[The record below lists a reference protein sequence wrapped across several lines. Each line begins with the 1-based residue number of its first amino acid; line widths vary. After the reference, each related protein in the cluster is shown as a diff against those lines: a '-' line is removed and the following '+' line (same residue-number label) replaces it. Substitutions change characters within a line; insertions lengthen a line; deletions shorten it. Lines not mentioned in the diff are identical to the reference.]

1 MSNATNKSSGNL
13 GVSATTLATGK
24 AILAGVNLTAAA
36 ADVVITIY
44 DNTAASGKVIFQYTL
59 DIDQAGI
66 AAYIDIPELNI
77 SEDCISRYLRGA
89 TKTTTKDY
97 HIDLV
102 DYLTNVFQQIVYE
115 VDRSKS
121 LDKNDRKALM
131 RCLENKRKLMNKAKI
146 STSLSFLNQKPNHL
160 FFYSFYWCALIVK
173 KSERCGGNYS

>member
-1 MSNATNKSSGNL
+1 MVKTKGNAGRPSKVDVWGLADEIDELRSKGMSQQ
-13 GVSATTLATGK
+13 
-24 AILAGVNLTAAA
+24 
-36 ADVVITIY
+36 VIA
-44 DNTAASGKVIFQYTL
+44 NQL
-59 DIDQAGI
+59 N
-66 AAYIDIPELNI
+66 IDIPELNI

-131 RCLENKRKLMNKAKI
+131 RCLENKRKQMNKAKI

>member
-1 MSNATNKSSGNL
+1 MVKTKGNAGRPSKVDVWGLADEIDELRSKGMSQQ
-13 GVSATTLATGK
+13 
-24 AILAGVNLTAAA
+24 
-36 ADVVITIY
+36 VIANQLNI
-44 DNTAASGKVIFQYTL
+44 G
-59 DIDQAGI
+59 
-66 AAYIDIPELNI
+66 IPELNI

-102 DYLTNVFQQIVYE
+102 DYLTNVFQQIVYA

-131 RCLENKRKLMNKAKI
+131 RCLENKRKQMNKAKI

>member
-1 MSNATNKSSGNL
+1 MVKTEGNAGRPSKVDVWGLADEIDELRSKGMSQQ
-13 GVSATTLATGK
+13 
-24 AILAGVNLTAAA
+24 AIANQLN
-36 ADVVITIY
+36 
-44 DNTAASGKVIFQYTL
+44 
-59 DIDQAGI
+59 
-66 AAYIDIPELNI
+66 IDIPELNI

-131 RCLENKRKLMNKAKI
+131 RCLENKRKQMNKAKI

>member
-1 MSNATNKSSGNL
+1 MVKTKGNAGRPSKVDVWGLADEIDELRSKGMSQQ
-13 GVSATTLATGK
+13 
-24 AILAGVNLTAAA
+24 
-36 ADVVITIY
+36 VIA
-44 DNTAASGKVIFQYTL
+44 NQL
-59 DIDQAGI
+59 N
-66 AAYIDIPELNI
+66 IDIPELNI

-102 DYLTNVFQQIVYE
+102 DYLTNVFQQIVYA

-131 RCLENKRKLMNKAKI
+131 RCLENKRKQMNKAKI

>member
-1 MSNATNKSSGNL
+1 MVKTKGNAGRPPKVDVWGLADEIDELRSKGMSQQ
-13 GVSATTLATGK
+13 
-24 AILAGVNLTAAA
+24 AIANQLN
-36 ADVVITIY
+36 
-44 DNTAASGKVIFQYTL
+44 
-59 DIDQAGI
+59 
-66 AAYIDIPELNI
+66 IDIPELNI

-131 RCLENKRKLMNKAKI
+131 RCLENKRKQMNKAKI

>member
-1 MSNATNKSSGNL
+1 MVKTKGNAGRPSKVDVWGLADEIDELRSKGMSQQ
-13 GVSATTLATGK
+13 
-24 AILAGVNLTAAA
+24 
-36 ADVVITIY
+36 VIA
-44 DNTAASGKVIFQYTL
+44 NQL
-59 DIDQAGI
+59 N
-66 AAYIDIPELNI
+66 IDIPELNI

-102 DYLTNVFQQIVYE
+102 DYLTNVFQQIVYA

-131 RCLENKRKLMNKAKI
+131 RCLENKRKQMNKAKI
-146 STSLSFLNQKPNHL
+146 STSLSFLNQKPNHP